1 MGFPGPSRACLQR
14 WCVVLVVLELVD
26 QSKEVPGRESILVPS
41 TLEETVPLIFR
52 DLRWKVGDTA
62 KLQGH
67 RDTGAPP
74 GRQIG
79 QDGQGWQLQDSEVR
93 ARWEVGVMFLEFE
106 LIPKC
111 LGDPD
116 ENLPALRQGR
126 ILSSSMADV

>member
-26 QSKEVPGRESILVPS
+26 QSKEVPGRESILLPS

-67 RDTGAPP
+67 RGTARATNRAGRARMAAPRFRGQGEVGGGGDVFGIRTNSQMP
-74 GRQIG
+74 GRSRRTNQP
-79 QDGQGWQLQDSEVR
+79 SAE
-93 ARWEVGVMFLEFE
+93 E
-106 LIPKC
+106 
-111 LGDPD
+111 
-116 ENLPALRQGR
+116 
-126 ILSSSMADV
+126 